1 MCVIIG
7 LSSSHLILVS
17 SLCIIGH
24 QRRLPLYF
32 SIGLSSQFIFL
43 RSIVYVFLVRR
54 RCRLSLHSAL
64 YSTFIVLLLSMFVIG
79 LLHSAFLIGLLHSA
93 FLIGL
98 LHSAFLIG
106 LLHSALRCF
115 TTRTQPKNKRL
126 SWITNPTSPNFWVNL
141 FQPQP
146 YTLLTTTVSHSIN
159 NS

>member
-93 FLIGL
+93 
-98 LHSAFLIG
+98 
-106 LLHSALRCF
+106 LRCF